1 MVLTVATMIAAILVA
16 GAAVPALAH
25 SSNLLVFVP
34 AESVPPGVST
44 PAEGT
49 TYRCSGPPYS
59 WAPEAG
65 DTNNTCTPLQLGPP
79 AGSVCNHRIT
89 FFLSGHRVPA
99 FMCHPE
105 NGSGQTSGQHHEGH

>member
-1 MVLTVATMIAAILVA
+1 MVLAAATMIAAMLVTT
-16 GAAVPALAH
+16 AVPALAH
-25 SSNLLVFVP
+25 QSNPVIFVP
-34 AESVPPGVST
+34 PESVPPEVST

-79 AGSVCNHRIT
+79 AGSVCNHPIT
-89 FFLSGHRVPA
+89 FFLSGHRVQA

-105 NGSGQTSGQHHEGH
+105 GDSGQTSGQRHEGH

>member
-1 MVLTVATMIAAILVA
+1 MVLAAATMIAAILVTT
-16 GAAVPALAH
+16 AVPTLAH
-25 SSNLLVFVP
+25 PTDVLVFVP
-34 AESVPPGVST
+34 AESVPPGVNT
-44 PAEGT
+44 IAEGT

-59 WAPEAG
+59 WGPEAG

-79 AGSVCNHRIT
+79 TGSVCNHRIT

-105 NGSGQTSGQHHEGH
+105 YGSGQTSGQPHEGH